1 MKKCFVIYNFQ
12 SGKEKS
18 NKYIDKVYE
27 ILEKYDYETT
37 IIYTKY
43 RHHAEDIVYEI
54 DEADLVISAGGDGTF
69 NEVMTGNLKRKE
81 PLLIANLPLGT
92 TNDVGHMYGYKRNML
107 KNLEALLNGSIQYV
121 DVCTIN
127 DKIFTYVAGFGN
139 FINIAYD
146 TPRHLKKKYGKLGY
160 LMYGLKV
167 VSGKLKLFDTTY
179 IIDKK
184 ECSGKYSLIFITN
197 SNTVAGVKDIYKDV
211 KLNDGKFEVVLC
223 NLKSKRELIRSF
235 GLLGLK
241 HIDEIPGFT
250 FYQTSK
256 FEIMIDDIKETSWC
270 LDGDKLESNDNLFKF
285 EIKKGVKLLV
295 PNKNKDILFVE
306 GEK

>member
-12 SGKEKS
+12 SGREKS

-27 ILEKYDYETT
+27 TLEKYGYETT
-37 IIYTKY
+37 VIYTKY
-43 RHHAEDIVYEI
+43 RHHAEDIVHEI

-81 PLLIANLPLGT
+81 PLLVANLPLGT
-92 TNDVGHMYGYKRNML
+92 TNDVGHMYGYKRNMI
-107 KNLEALLNGSIQYV
+107 KNLESLLSGSVQSV

-139 FINIAYD
+139 FMNIAYD
-146 TPRHLKKKYGKLGY
+146 TPRYLKKKYGKLGY
-160 LMYGLKV
+160 LIYGLKV
-167 VSGKLKLFDTTY
+167 VRGKLKLFDISY
-179 IIDKK
+179 KIDGV
-184 ECSGKYSLIFITN
+184 ECNGKYSFIFITN
-197 SNTVAGVKDIYKDV
+197 SNTVAGVKDIYKDI

-223 NLKSKRELIRSF
+223 NLKSKRELIKSF
-235 GLLGLK
+235 GLLGIK

-270 LDGDKLESNDNLFKF
+270 LDGDKLESEEKRFNF
-285 EIKKGVKLLV
+285 EIKTGVKLLV
-295 PNKNKDILFVE
+295 PDKNKNILFVK
-306 GEK
+306 GD

>member
-12 SGKEKS
+12 SGREKS

-27 ILEKYDYETT
+27 TLEKYGYETT
-37 IIYTKY
+37 VIYTKY

-92 TNDVGHMYGYKRNML
+92 TNDVGHMYGYKRNMI
-107 KNLEALLNGSIQYV
+107 KNLESLLNGSVQNV

-146 TPRHLKKKYGKLGY
+146 TPRHLKKKFGKLGY
-160 LMYGLKV
+160 LIYGLKV
-167 VSGKLKLFDTTY
+167 VRDKLKLFDITY
-179 IIDKK
+179 KIDKK
-184 ECSGKYSLIFITN
+184 ECSGKYSFIFITN
-197 SNTVAGVKDIYKDV
+197 SNTVAGVKDIYKDI

-223 NLKSKRELIRSF
+223 NLKSKRELIKSF

-256 FEIMIDDIKETSWC
+256 FEIMIDDNKETSWC
-270 LDGDKLESNDNLFKF
+270 LDGDKLESDEKTFKF

-295 PNKNKDILFVE
+295 PDKNKKILFVK
-306 GEK
+306 GD